1 MASQEES
8 AARPA
13 WQGDKRD
20 RMAALPGGWQIWHF
34 TGKGAAD
41 RAPAACQPRRIV
53 VLSEKLPA
61 RAEWPCVMMDLG
73 RLRVTGA
80 VTVEMD
86 EAGPVL
92 RGVNQMLRS
101 PG

>member
-1 MASQEES
+1 M
-8 AARPA
+8 
-13 WQGDKRD
+13 
-20 RMAALPGGWQIWHF
+20 L
-34 TGKGAAD
+34 
-41 RAPAACQPRRIV
+41 
-53 VLSEKLPA
+53 
-61 RAEWPCVMMDLG
+61 DLG

-92 RGVNQMLRS
+92 RSVNQMLRS

>member
-1 MASQEES
+1 
-8 AARPA
+8 
-13 WQGDKRD
+13 
-20 RMAALPGGWQIWHF
+20 
-34 TGKGAAD
+34 
-41 RAPAACQPRRIV
+41 
-53 VLSEKLPA
+53 
-61 RAEWPCVMMDLG
+61 MMDLG

-86 EAGPVL
+86 EDGPVL